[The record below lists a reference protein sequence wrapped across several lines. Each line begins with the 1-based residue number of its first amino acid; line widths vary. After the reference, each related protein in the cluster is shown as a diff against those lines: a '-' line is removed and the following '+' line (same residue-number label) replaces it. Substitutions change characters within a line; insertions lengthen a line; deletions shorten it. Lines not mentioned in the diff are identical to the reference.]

1 MIIQIF
7 QVLLLASATVLCV
20 SLVYYVFRLTKS
32 FEKMQAD
39 ISRIADEIH
48 PLLES
53 FDSLAL
59 SIKNITTHAEEQM
72 ASISWVVNTVKSRVV
87 DLLEVER
94 KIREGI
100 EAPIQSLTTNLNAV
114 KKGIATFVHRLKF

>member
-20 SLVYYVFRLTKS
+20 ALVYYIFRLTKS

-59 SIKNITTHAEEQM
+59 TIKNITTHVEEQM
-72 ASISWVVNTVKSRVV
+72 ASVAWIVDSVKSRVV

-100 EAPIQSLTTNLNAV
+100 EVPIQSLTTNLNAV
-114 KKGIATFVHRLKF
+114 KKGIATFVQRLKF

>member
-20 SLVYYVFRLTKS
+20 ALVYYIFRLTKS
-32 FEKMQAD
+32 FEKMQTD

-72 ASISWVVNTVKSRVV
+72 ASVSWVVNSIKSRVV

-100 EAPIQSLTTNLNAV
+100 EAPLLSLTTNLNAV
-114 KKGIATFVHRLKF
+114 KKGIATFVQRLKF

>member
-1 MIIQIF
+1 
-7 QVLLLASATVLCV
+7 
-20 SLVYYVFRLTKS
+20 
-32 FEKMQAD
+32 MQAD

-72 ASISWVVNTVKSRVV
+72 TTVSWIVNSVKSRVV

-100 EAPIQSLTTNLNAV
+100 EAPIQSLATNLNAV
-114 KKGIATFVHRLKF
+114 KKGIATFVQRLKF

>member
-20 SLVYYVFRLTKS
+20 ALVYYIFRLTKS

-59 SIKNITTHAEEQM
+59 SIKNITTHVEEQM
-72 ASISWVVNTVKSRVV
+72 ASVAWVVDSVKSRVM

>member
-20 SLVYYVFRLTKS
+20 ALVYYIFRLTKS

-59 SIKNITTHAEEQM
+59 SIKNITTHVEEQM
-72 ASISWVVNTVKSRVV
+72 ASVAWIVDSVKSRVV

-100 EAPIQSLTTNLNAV
+100 EVPIQSLTTNLNAV
-114 KKGIATFVHRLKF
+114 KKGIATFVQRLKF

>member
-1 MIIQIF
+1 MIIQIL

-20 SLVYYVFRLTKS
+20 ALVYYILRLTKS

-59 SIKNITTHAEEQM
+59 SIKNITTHVEEQM
-72 ASISWVVNTVKSRVV
+72 ASVAWIVDSVKSRVV
-87 DLLEVER
+87 NLLEVER

-114 KKGIATFVHRLKF
+114 KKGIATFVQRLKF